1 MTAKAWDIVKLSE
14 LRTTYRALVRWQIG
28 KIGIA
33 LAILVLFVGVAASLG
48 VKNASVAY
56 VFRIVLDQLTTA
68 QIFPDIP
75 KLDRSIILHLRLP
88 RIALGAVGGAALA
101 IAGVVMQGIM
111 RNPLVSP
118 FTIGISPAAGFGASV
133 AVLLGF
139 DLVTGGS
146 YWVVLFAFISALIC
160 AAMVLA
166 IAGIRGAQS
175 TTLILAGIALT
186 YLFGALTNTTQFIA
200 TEEQL
205 TVIVHWT
212 FGTLNESK
220 WEEVLLILAMLAIT
234 LPFLFNYAWCYNA
247 LNQGEEVA
255 ASLGYEISKVR
266 IITVVLAVL
275 LTASVVSFTGVIG
288 FVGLVAPHI
297 ARFIIGNDHRYLIP
311 FAGIIGAMLL
321 VAADTIGRTIFSPVI
336 IPVGIVVAYIGV
348 PMFVHLILRKKQD
361 YFS

>member
-1 MTAKAWDIVKLSE
+1 MSDI
-14 LRTTYRALVRWQIG
+14 RAVHQAQIRWQLG

-33 LAILVLFVGVAASLG
+33 LAFLLISVALAGSLG
-48 VKNASVAY
+48 VQNVSILHIFQILA
-56 VFRIVLDQLTTA
+56 DQLTETTL
-68 QIFPDIP
+68 FPDISEIN
-75 KLDRSIILHLRLP
+75 RSVVLYLRLP
-88 RIALGAVGGAALA
+88 RVVLGIAGGAALA

-118 FTIGISPAAGFGASV
+118 FTIGISPAAGFGAAV
-133 AVLLGF
+133 AVLTGF
-139 DLVTGGS
+139 DLLAGGS
-146 YWVVLFAFISALIC
+146 YWVVLFAFTSALAC

-166 IAGIRGAQS
+166 ISAVRGAQS

-205 TVIVHWT
+205 SVIVHWT
-212 FGTLNESK
+212 FGTLNESQ
-220 WEEVLLILAMLAIT
+220 WDEVLIILAMLAVT
-234 LPFLFNYAWCYNA
+234 LPVLYNYAWCYNA
-247 LNQGEEVA
+247 LNQGEEIA
-255 ASLGYEISKVR
+255 ASLGYNIPQVR
-266 IITVVLAVL
+266 IVTVVLAVL

-311 FAGIIGAMLL
+311 FSAIIGALLL
-321 VAADTIGRTIFSPVI
+321 VAADTIGRTILSPVI
-336 IPVGIVVAYIGV
+336 IPVGIVVAFIGV
-348 PMFVHLILRKKQD
+348 PMFVHLILRRKQD

>member
-1 MTAKAWDIVKLSE
+1 ME
-14 LRTTYRALVRWQIG
+14 
-28 KIGIA
+28 
-33 LAILVLFVGVAASLG
+33 
-48 VKNASVAY
+48 
-56 VFRIVLDQLTTA
+56 
-68 QIFPDIP
+68 
-75 KLDRSIILHLRLP
+75 RSIILHLRLP
-88 RIALGAVGGAALA
+88 RIALGATGGAALGS
-101 IAGVVMQGIM
+101 AGMGMQGIM

-118 FTIGISPAAGFGASV
+118 FTIGISPAAAFGASV
-133 AVLLGF
+133 AVLLGL
-139 DLVTGGS
+139 DLVPGGS
-146 YWVVLFAFISALIC
+146 YLLVVFACVAALVC

-166 IAGIRGAQS
+166 IASIRGAQS

-205 TVIVHWT
+205 SVIVHWT

-220 WEEVLLILAMLAIT
+220 WDEVLLILATLAIT
-234 LPFLFNYAWCYNA
+234 LPFLFNYAWCYTA

-255 ASLGYEISKVR
+255 ASLGYDISKVR
-266 IITVVLAVL
+266 IVTVVLAVL

-288 FVGLVAPHI
+288 FVGLVAPHM
-297 ARFIIGNDHRYLIP
+297 ARFIIGNDHRYLIA
-311 FAGIIGAMLL
+311 FAAIVGALLL

>member
-1 MTAKAWDIVKLSE
+1 MSE
-14 LRTTYRALVRWQIG
+14 LRATHRAMIRWQLS

-33 LAILVLFVGVAASLG
+33 ILFLLLFVALSGSLG
-48 VKNASVAY
+48 VQNVSV
-56 VFRIVLDQLTTA
+56 L
-68 QIFPDIP
+68 QIFKIILDNFTSNEIFSDLTE
-75 KLDRSIILHLRLP
+75 LDRSIVLYLRLP
-88 RIALGAVGGAALA
+88 RIALGVVGGASLA
-101 IAGVVMQGIM
+101 IAGAVMQGIM

-118 FTIGISPAAGFGASV
+118 FTIGISPAAGFGAAI

-139 DLVTGGS
+139 DLLAGGS
-146 YWVVLFAFISALIC
+146 YWVVLFAFTAALVC
-160 AAMVLA
+160 AALVLM
-166 IAGIRGAQS
+166 ISVVRGAQS
-175 TTLILAGIALT
+175 TTVILAGIALT

-212 FGTLNESK
+212 FGTLNESN
-220 WEEVLLILAMLAIT
+220 WEEVLIILVMLLVT

-255 ASLGYEISKVR
+255 ASLGYGIPRVR
-266 IITVVLAVL
+266 TVTVVLAVL

-311 FAGIIGAMLL
+311 FSGIIGALLL
-321 VAADTIGRTIFSPVI
+321 VAADTIGRTILSPVI

>member
-1 MTAKAWDIVKLSE
+1 MSE
-14 LRTTYRALVRWQIG
+14 LRSTYRAQIRWQVT
-28 KIGIA
+28 KIGVA
-33 LAILVLFVGVAASLG
+33 LSILILFVGVAASLG
-48 VKNASVAY
+48 VKNASLLH
-56 VFRIVLDQLTTA
+56 VFRIVLDQFASSEL
-68 QIFPDIP
+68 FPDIP
-75 KLDRSIILHLRLP
+75 RMDRSIVLHLRLP
-88 RIALGAVGGAALA
+88 RIALGAAGGASLA

-118 FTIGISPAAGFGASV
+118 FTIGISPAAGFGAAV

-146 YWVVLFAFISALIC
+146 YWVVLFAFISAMSC
-160 AAMVLA
+160 AAMVLG

-186 YLFGALTNTTQFIA
+186 YFFGALTNTTQFIA

-212 FGTLNESK
+212 FGTLNEAQ
-220 WEEVLLILAMLAIT
+220 WDEVLIILAMLAVT

-255 ASLGYEISKVR
+255 ASLGYAISKVR
-266 IITVVLAVL
+266 VVTVVLAVL

-311 FAGIIGAMLL
+311 FSAVIGALLL
-321 VAADTIGRTIFSPVI
+321 VAADTLGRTMLSPVI
-336 IPVGIVVAYIGV
+336 IPVGIVVAFIGV

>member
-1 MTAKAWDIVKLSE
+1 MSE
-14 LRTTYRALVRWQIG
+14 LRTTYANLVRWQIS
-28 KIGIA
+28 KIGIS
-33 LAILVLFVGVAASLG
+33 LLFLVVFIAAAASLG
-48 VKNASVAY
+48 VKNASIIQI
-56 VFRIVLDQLTTA
+56 FQIVLDHLTPTEL
-68 QIFPDIP
+68 FPDIST
-75 KLDRSIILHLRLP
+75 LDRSIVLFLRLP
-88 RIALGAVGGAALA
+88 RIALGVVGGASLA

-118 FTIGISPAAGFGASV
+118 FTIGISPAAGFGAAI

-139 DLVTGGS
+139 DLIVGGS
-146 YWVVLFAFISALIC
+146 YWVVLFAFVSALIC
-160 AAMVLA
+160 ASLVLM
-166 IAGIRGAQS
+166 ISVVRGAQS

-186 YLFGALTNTTQFIA
+186 YLFGALTNTTQFVA

-212 FGTLNESK
+212 FGSLNESK
-220 WEEVLLILAMLAIT
+220 WEEVLLILAMLAVT
-234 LPFLFNYAWCYNA
+234 LPVLFNYAWCYNA
-247 LNQGEEVA
+247 LNQGEEIA
-255 ASLGYEISKVR
+255 SSLGYGISQVR
-266 IITVVLAVL
+266 IVTVVLAVL

-311 FAGIIGAMLL
+311 FAGVIGALLL
-321 VAADTIGRTIFSPVI
+321 VAADTIGRTILSPVI

>member
-1 MTAKAWDIVKLSE
+1 M
-14 LRTTYRALVRWQIG
+14 
-28 KIGIA
+28 
-33 LAILVLFVGVAASLG
+33 LVLIGFTAIAASVG
-48 VKNASVAY
+48 VKNTSVIQ
-56 VFRIVLDQLTTA
+56 VFKIVIDHFVPNEL
-68 QIFPDIP
+68 FPDISRIE
-75 KLDRSIILHLRLP
+75 RSIILQLRLP
-88 RIALGAVGGAALA
+88 RIALGVAGGSSLA

-118 FTIGISPAAGFGASV
+118 FTIGISPAAGFGAAV
-133 AVLLGF
+133 AVLMGL
-139 DLVTGGS
+139 DLVAGGS
-146 YWVVLFAFISALIC
+146 YWVVLFAFVSALIC
-160 AAMVLA
+160 AALVLM
-166 IAGIRGAQS
+166 ISFVRGAQS

-186 YLFGALTNTTQFIA
+186 YFFGALTNTTQFIA

-212 FGTLNESK
+212 FGTLNESS
-220 WEEVLLILAMLAIT
+220 WEEVFIILAMFGVT
-234 LPFLFNYAWCYNA
+234 FPFLYKYAWCYNA

-255 ASLGYEISKVR
+255 TSLGYAISKVR
-266 IITVVLAVL
+266 IVTVILAVL

-311 FAGIIGAMLL
+311 FAGVIGALLL
-321 VAADTIGRTIFSPVI
+321 VAADAIGRTIFSPVI

>member
-1 MTAKAWDIVKLSE
+1 MSE
-14 LRTTYRALVRWQIG
+14 IRATYQNLVRWQIG

-33 LAILVLFVGVAASLG
+33 LIFLVLFIATAASLG
-48 VKNASVAY
+48 VKNASVLQI
-56 VFRIVLDQLTTA
+56 FQIVLDHWVPGEL
-68 QIFPDIP
+68 FPDIST
-75 KLDRSIILHLRLP
+75 LDRSIVLFLRLP
-88 RIALGAVGGAALA
+88 RIALGVVGGASLA

-118 FTIGISPAAGFGASV
+118 FTIGISPAAGFGAAI

-139 DLVTGGS
+139 DLLVGGS
-146 YWVVLFAFISALIC
+146 YWIVLFAFISALIC
-160 AAMVLA
+160 ASLVLMISVA
-166 IAGIRGAQS
+166 RGAQS

-186 YLFGALTNTTQFIA
+186 YLFGALTNTTQFVA

-212 FGTLNESK
+212 FGSLNESK
-220 WEEVLLILAMLAIT
+220 WEEVLLILVMLTVT
-234 LPFLFNYAWCYNA
+234 LPILFKYAWCYNA
-247 LNQGEEVA
+247 LNQGEDVA
-255 ASLGYEISKVR
+255 SSLGFNISQVR

-297 ARFIIGNDHRYLIP
+297 ARFIIGSDHRYLIP
-311 FAGIIGAMLL
+311 FAGVVGALLL
-321 VAADTIGRTIFSPVI
+321 VAADTIGRTILSPVI